1 MKQRWWAI
9 YFNIGL
15 KLGWWSY
22 LPSLWVED
30 EYLTRLGP
38 LKLSQNNLIL
48 AHSLPP
54 ALTWVVLD
62 VSIYLCKCPVLKKIP
77 RNPPKH
83 SSSTILNEK
92 IIKEAN

>member
-22 LPSLWVED
+22 VPSLWVED

-48 AHSLPP
+48 AHTLPP

-62 VSIYLCKCPVLKKIP
+62 VSIYFSKCPVLKKKYPEILPSIQVP
-77 RNPPKH
+77 R
-83 SSSTILNEK
+83 SSMK
-92 IIKEAN
+92 K